1 MVPAFMS
8 DTAVFDIDRF
18 AGDLQALASKTPE
31 LSAVWIFGSAV
42 RGALRF
48 DSDVDVAVL
57 FRRGV
62 QDRDRLLA
70 SFGARLETFSAPYPI
85 DAVDLE
91 VQGVIFAHE
100 VLSNGRRVHEADRDQ
115 RVDFE
120 SRTCVRAF
128 DFRPTHDLA
137 VRGQRQ
143 GIQRRIRE
151 LRP

>member
-1 MVPAFMS
+1 MVPRFMS
-8 DTAVFDIDRF
+8 DAAVFDIDRF
-18 AGDLQALASKTPE
+18 AEDLRTLASKAPE
-31 LSAVWIFGSAV
+31 VAAVWLFGSAV

-62 QDRDRLLA
+62 EDRDRLLA
-70 SFGARLETFSAPYPI
+70 SFGARLEKFTTPYPV
-85 DAVDLE
+85 DAVDLAA
-91 VQGVIFAHE
+91 QGVIFAHA
-100 VLSNGRRVHEADRDQ
+100 VLTTGRRVYDADRDQ

-137 VRGQRQ
+137 VRGQRE
-143 GIQRRIRE
+143 GIQRRLRE

>member
-1 MVPAFMS
+1 MVPGFMS

-18 AGDLQALASKTPE
+18 ADDLRALASKTLE
-31 LSAVWIFGSAV
+31 IAAVWIFGSAV

-70 SFGARLETFSAPYPI
+70 AFGARLEKFTASYPV

-91 VQGVIFAHE
+91 PQGVIFAHA
-100 VLSNGRRVHEADRDQ
+100 VLSSGRRVYDADRDQ

-120 SRTCVRAF
+120 STTCVRAF

-137 VRGQRQ
+137 VRGQRE
-143 GIQRRIRE
+143 GIQRRLRE